1 MGKVKVFAYK
11 GFVGISA
18 DENSEGIIAHPGNG
32 NLGVVCDSKGVEISE
47 EALELLNRVDR
58 GHDSLGEVDVFKAN
72 DGVIVFSWLGG
83 YKKAFRPEE
92 IEGSRDTN
100 MGLLTSTP
108 GVEVEKEF
116 MEFIDNYTA
125 IQ

>member
-1 MGKVKVFAYK
+1 MSKVKVFAYK

-18 DENSEGIIAHPGNG
+18 NENSEGIIAHPGNG
-32 NLGVVCDSKGVEISE
+32 NLGVVCNAKDVEISE
-47 EALELLNRVDR
+47 EALELLRSVDR
-58 GHDSLGEVDVFKAN
+58 GHDSLGEVDVFKAG
-72 DGVIVFSWLGG
+72 DGMIVFSWLGG
-83 YKKAFRPEE
+83 YKKSFRPEE

-100 MGLLTSTP
+100 RGLLDSTP

-116 MEFIDNYTA
+116 SEFIDNYIT